1 MHPTMDVRTTAAA
14 FLLRHRT
21 AEAMAILGGAAKG
34 EELVAFASAAQA
46 LKRWEEGTWALDHAR
61 TAPRLTNGGGASGT
75 NAAVDLEK
83 ITPGPSR

>member
-34 EELVAFASAAQA
+34 EGLVAFASAQA

-61 TAPRLTNGGGASGT
+61 TAPDKRRGSKRDKRGG
-75 NAAVDLEK
+75 
-83 ITPGPSR
+83 